1 MQQQFMQMSEFA
13 DGTIMKN
20 IEFINKQLSDRF
32 MIELDLR
39 EKLVV
44 KVTNTEEAFQNVEEG
59 RLKAKQQQ
67 LDEYCQNFMVLNKDN
82 KEILDES
89 LNNHLDHSKKQIEV
103 LMRKFEIGMDELRG
117 VIKQKDDTQVMRDQE
132 VFKQVN
138 QIHYEFQKAEEKR
151 IKDFGSLAD
160 QVEKTKNT
168 SKLI

>member
-1 MQQQFMQMSEFA
+1 MQMSEFA

-67 LDEYCQNFMVLNKDN
+67 LDEYC
-82 KEILDES
+82 
-89 LNNHLDHSKKQIEV
+89 
-103 LMRKFEIGMDELRG
+103 
-117 VIKQKDDTQVMRDQE
+117 
-132 VFKQVN
+132 
-138 QIHYEFQKAEEKR
+138 
-151 IKDFGSLAD
+151 
-160 QVEKTKNT
+160 
-168 SKLI
+168 